1 MGSAWHYM
9 RWGAPG
15 YFGVL
20 RRPFPP
26 PQPGLRVW
34 PRSPAMLLLPLLL
47 EATLLRLGSSSHHP
61 FYNGFYYN
69 HIMNDKGSGQEKV
82 VYFNGAKLIVD
93 TPKDPVYSSS
103 GTNVT
108 LPCQYHYEPD
118 QEAKRKIR
126 IKWSKLRDDYTKEQD
141 VLVAIGKTYVAFG
154 NFQGRAHLR
163 QAGRHEASL
172 VISDVRLQDDGK
184 YRCEVIDGLE
194 DESDVV
200 DLRLQGVV
208 FPYQPPRGQYRLNF
222 HEAER
227 ACQEQGAILAT
238 FNQLFQAWSEGL
250 DWCNAGWLADGTV
263 QYPIRL
269 PRKPCGGLHLA
280 PGIRSYGPRH
290 RHLHRFDAFCFS
302 SALRGEIFYLDHLA
316 GMTLE
321 EAKQSCQD
329 AGAEI
334 ARVGH
339 LYSAWKFLGLDRCDA
354 GWLADGSVR
363 YPIAK
368 PRANCGP
375 EEPGVRSFGFPSQGR
390 FGVFCYKER

>member
-1 MGSAWHYM
+1 
-9 RWGAPG
+9 
-15 YFGVL
+15 
-20 RRPFPP
+20 
-26 PQPGLRVW
+26 
-34 PRSPAMLLLPLLL
+34 MLLLPLLL
-47 EATLLRLGSSSHHP
+47 KATLLHLASGSYHP

-69 HIMNDKGSGQEKV
+69 HIMNDNDDGQDKVDYFSGARLV
-82 VYFNGAKLIVD
+82 VETSRDPIYSYNGA
-93 TPKDPVYSSS
+93 
-103 GTNVT
+103 NVT
-108 LPCQYHYEPD
+108 LPCHYRYEPD
-118 QEAKRKIR
+118 LGPKRKIR

-154 NFQGRAHLR
+154 DFKGRAHIR
-163 QAGRHEASL
+163 QASQHEASL
-172 VISDVRLQDDGK
+172 VISDVRLKDDGK

-200 DLRLQGVV
+200 DLRLKGIV

-222 HEAER
+222 HEAEQV
-227 ACQEQGAILAT
+227 CQDQGAILAN

-269 PRKPCGGLHLA
+269 PRKPCGGVHLA

-302 SALRGEIFYLDHLA
+302 SALKGEVFYLDHLA

-334 ARVGH
+334 ARVGQ
-339 LYSAWKFLGLDRCDA
+339 LYSAWKFLGLDRCNA

-363 YPIAK
+363 YPIVT

-375 EEPGVRSFGFPSQGR
+375 AEPGVRSFGFPSKGR
-390 FGVFCYKER
+390 FGVFCYRER

>member
-1 MGSAWHYM
+1 
-9 RWGAPG
+9 
-15 YFGVL
+15 
-20 RRPFPP
+20 
-26 PQPGLRVW
+26 
-34 PRSPAMLLLPLLL
+34 MLLLPLLL
-47 EATLLRLGSSSHHP
+47 KATLLRLASGSYHP

-69 HIMNDKGSGQEKV
+69 HIMNDNGDEQDKVDYFSGSKLV
-82 VYFNGAKLIVD
+82 VEASR
-93 TPKDPVYSSS
+93 DPVYSYN
-103 GTNVT
+103 GANVT
-108 LPCQYHYEPD
+108 LPCRYRYEPD
-118 QEAKRKIR
+118 LGPKRKIR

-141 VLVAIGKTYVAFG
+141 VMVAIGKTYVAFG
-154 NFQGRAHLR
+154 DFKGRAHIR
-163 QAGRHEASL
+163 KAGEASWHEASL
-172 VISDVRLQDDGK
+172 LISDVRLKDDGK

-200 DLRLQGVV
+200 DLRLQGIV

-222 HEAER
+222 HEAEKV
-227 ACQEQGAILAT
+227 CQDQGAILAN

-269 PRKPCGGLHLA
+269 PRKRCGGVHLA

-302 SALRGEIFYLDHLA
+302 SALKGEVFYMDRPA

-334 ARVGH
+334 ARVGQ
-339 LYSAWKFLGLDRCDA
+339 LYSAWKFVGLDRCNA

-363 YPIAK
+363 YPIVT

-375 EEPGVRSFGFPSQGR
+375 AEPGVRSFGFPRKGR
-390 FGVFCYKER
+390 FGVFCYRER

>member
-1 MGSAWHYM
+1 
-9 RWGAPG
+9 
-15 YFGVL
+15 
-20 RRPFPP
+20 
-26 PQPGLRVW
+26 
-34 PRSPAMLLLPLLL
+34 MLLLPLLL
-47 EATLLRLGSSSHHP
+47 EATLLRLASGSHHT

-69 HIMNDKGSGQEKV
+69 HIMNDKGNGQDKV
-82 VYFNGAKLIVD
+82 VYFNGAKLVVE
-93 TPKDPVYSSS
+93 TPKDPVYGSN
-103 GTNVT
+103 GANVT
-108 LPCQYHYEPD
+108 LPCHYRYEPD
-118 QEAKRKIR
+118 LEAKRKIR

-141 VLVAIGKTYVAFG
+141 VLVATGKTYVAFG
-154 NFQGRAHLR
+154 DFRGRAYVH
-163 QAGRHEASL
+163 QAGRREASL
-172 VISDVRLQDDGK
+172 VVSDVRLQDDGK

-200 DLRLQGVV
+200 DLRLQGLV

-302 SALRGEIFYLDHLA
+302 STLKGDVFYLDRPD

-329 AGAEI
+329 VGAEI
-334 ARVGH
+334 AQVGQ

-363 YPIAK
+363 YPIVK
-368 PRANCGP
+368 PRPNCGP
-375 EEPGVRSFGFPSQGR
+375 AEPGVRSFGFPSKGR

>member
-1 MGSAWHYM
+1 
-9 RWGAPG
+9 
-15 YFGVL
+15 
-20 RRPFPP
+20 
-26 PQPGLRVW
+26 
-34 PRSPAMLLLPLLL
+34 MLLLPLLL
-47 EATLLRLGSSSHHP
+47 EATLLRLASSSHHP

-69 HIMNDKGSGQEKV
+69 HIMNDKDKGQEKV
-82 VYFNGAKLIVD
+82 IYFNGAKLVVE
-93 TPKDPVYSSS
+93 TSKDPIYSSN
-103 GTNVT
+103 GANVT
-108 LPCQYHYEPD
+108 LPCRYYYEPD
-118 QEAKRKIR
+118 MEAKRKIR

-154 NFQGRAHLR
+154 DFQGRAHLH
-163 QAGRHEASL
+163 QAGRREASL
-172 VISDVRLQDDGK
+172 VVSDVRLKDDGK

-200 DLRLQGVV
+200 DLRLQGIV
-208 FPYQPPRGQYRLNF
+208 FPYQPPHGQYRLNF

-227 ACQEQGAILAT
+227 VCQEQGAILAT

-263 QYPIRL
+263 QYPIHL

-302 SALRGEIFYLDHLA
+302 SALKGEVFYLDHLA

-334 ARVGH
+334 ARVGQ

-375 EEPGVRSFGFPSQGR
+375 AEPGVRSFGFPSKGR